1 MKTTISNEFCT
12 VRHHHEL
19 LEAAERFQE
28 SPNGQLLIMLL
39 HHASINDDGDWYSYP
54 SKKLLADYIGE
65 TDRNVLIRLNHLCK
79 VGVITKRRTGR
90 NNHYIFN
97 AGAIMSPEREIVSL
111 VSGVKVPRIVLAVLS
126 DAKAKRAEIRKAHQG
141 KAWKKGAAS
150 AANPGQTYPQNE
162 ENTFLSQPEKQ
173 GAECGK
179 VFPTNKGLK
188 ITDQDQDLEQR
199 GREAPQRPPLSK
211 NSLAQDQGRPAP
223 SHQPTPCSGPKPSR
237 RAVEMRVE
245 ATRDAITQLTKLIT
259 ATPKGSDHAQALAA
273 LQRERGNLERFY
285 QEADRFGFTGI
296 APRPGELAGYQQ
308 AQRQAGAAMPATQ

>member
-211 NSLAQDQGRPAP
+211 NSLVQDQGKPAT
-223 SHQPTPCSGPKPSR
+223 SHQPTPYHGPSR
-237 RAVEMRVE
+237 GAVAMRE
-245 ATRDAITQLTKLIT
+245 ATQRLLTAKFEAAKAVIDRFAGATLTKAQTPPELQKARDALTRLHYE
-259 ATPKGSDHAQALAA
+259 ATNCRFTGLAA
-273 LQRERGNLERFY
+273 QLGQLLSHHNF
-285 QEADRFGFTGI
+285 D
-296 APRPGELAGYQQ
+296 
-308 AQRQAGAAMPATQ
+308 GAYA